1 MSQPLPRMN
10 VESARAIAMVQKPR
24 RSASFAQM
32 AFGAAAIAIPLLTI
46 VPLFNIVTAIP
57 AMAASF
63 GFDFLAKKAAT
74 NDEKNALA
82 EFYAPEIAKQLG
94 IDAKNVT
101 ASDLELAA
109 SVNPAIA
116 HVVNKVNEQENSQL
130 ATSAMASAGG
140 AVASMIVPGAGA
152 AVKMLAPMAGSVA
165 GGAVGSWLMS
175 PDDLKNPQVILE
187 KLIDERAHGAQIQPI
202 ETMMLRVA
210 QSSEL
215 QASIKEKIGQEYYAL
230 NPEQQNTLM
239 SLYPR
244 IAEYA
249 QRDAAFL
256 NQGGDAKTLMFIL
269 PEKDAV
275 KSSWQGKVTRAQP
288 QQNMGILS

>member
-1 MSQPLPRMN
+1 MSQTLPKMT
-10 VESARAIAMVQKPR
+10 VERSRALAIVQLPK
-24 RSASFAQM
+24 RSASFAQV

-46 VPLFNIVTAIP
+46 IPLFNVVTAIP

-63 GFDFLAKKAAT
+63 GFDFLAKKAASR
-74 NDEKNALA
+74 DEKKALA
-82 EFYAPEIAKQLG
+82 EYYAPQIAKQLG
-94 IDAKNVT
+94 IDAKHVT
-101 ASDLELAA
+101 AADLELAA

-116 HVVNKVNEQENSQL
+116 HVVNKVNEQENSLL
-130 ATSAMASAGG
+130 ASSAMASAGG
-140 AVASMIVPGAGA
+140 AVASLIVPGAGA
-152 AVKMLAPMAGSVA
+152 AVKMLAPIAGSVA

-187 KLIDERAHGAQIQPI
+187 KLIEERAQGAQIKPI

-275 KSSWQGKVTRAQP
+275 KSSWQGRLARTQLP
-288 QQNMGILS
+288 QNMGVGN